1 MLKSQPFRVYHRR
14 LLCQDAAD
22 SLWHYPP
29 QAFFRQQI
37 SDGRKKFVQRLFQLF
52 NWHLGEDLCKRYI
65 HHGSASWVRSAD
77 KQTLPQL
84 AELLF
89 FTYTCGHSPDK
100 IWFPEAFTK
109 QRLCESL
116 GLTPAASGGK
126 RDFGV
131 WLVGCADQ
139 PHPKPLSVKI

>member
-89 FTYTCGHSPDK
+89 FTYTCGHSPV
-100 IWFPEAFTK
+100 
-109 QRLCESL
+109 LS
-116 GLTPAASGGK
+116 GLLPPVILLPDAVRVAWQNGLPA
-126 RDFGV
+126 
-131 WLVGCADQ
+131 
-139 PHPKPLSVKI
+139 